1 METNLEKGC
10 AEKIVELTGFGRL
23 HVNDILPDI
32 KEATR
37 QAYLQGIRDAK
48 GCVGEKKWIS
58 IEHQKFLEEVGELKE
73 TRAEVRG
80 MNMRRSETLEAITRL
95 EEGTDV

>member
-48 GCVGEKKWIS
+48 GEIPKEWS
-58 IEHQKFLEEVGELKE
+58 EVYKDEQEARWK
-73 TRAEVRG
+73 RG
-80 MNMRRSETLEAITRL
+80 YDSCREETLEAITRL
-95 EEGTDV
+95 EENV